1 MSGSPRYNVR
11 RAGQRGLTLIEI
23 IVVMALI
30 AVITGAVIGGSM
42 QLPSA
47 RLRGSVTMIAS
58 AIKVG
63 YTRATATS
71 KNMRLVMDLDESKV
85 WLEESDAPMLV
96 QAKAQSGAAGADP
109 VTDAERAAVAETDQI
124 LKGPR
129 IPKPQFHKIDT
140 TGFGDAVGG
149 HSVKPLQRGIR
160 FRAVQ
165 TAHDDAPRTTGRD
178 YLYFW
183 PGGLTERAS
192 IQLRIGDSIEDSR
205 TLTLL
210 VVSPLTGKVTVKGGA
225 AELELPIDADHAS
238 DRTDTGF

>member
-1 MSGSPRYNVR
+1 MSGSPRTVQR
-11 RAGQRGLTLIEI
+11 RSRERGLTLIEI
-23 IVVMALI
+23 IVVMTLI
-30 AVITGAVIGGSM
+30 AVVTGAVLGGSM
-42 QLPSA
+42 QLPSS
-47 RLRGSVTMIAS
+47 RLRGSITMIAS

-71 KNMRLVMDLDESKV
+71 RNLRLVMDLDTRKL

-96 QAKAQSGAAGADP
+96 QSRDTTGTGGADP
-109 VTDAERAAVAETDQI
+109 VTEAERAAVAETDTI

-129 IPKPQFHKIDT
+129 IPKPMFHKIDA
-140 TGFGDAVGG
+140 TGFGDMAEGKG
-149 HSVKPLQRGIR
+149 VKSLQRGIT
-160 FRAVQ
+160 FRSVQ
-165 TAHDDAPRTTGRD
+165 TAHDDAARTAGRA

-205 TLTLL
+205 TLTL
-210 VVSPLTGKVTVKGGA
+210 VVASPLTGKVAVKSGP

>member
-1 MSGSPRYNVR
+1 MPGSRRYNVR
-11 RAGQRGLTLIEI
+11 RARQRGLTLIEI

-71 KNMRLVMDLDESKV
+71 KNMRLVMDLDEHKV

-96 QAKAQSGAAGADP
+96 QAKAQTGAAGADP
-109 VTDAERAAVAETDQI
+109 VTEAERAAVAETDQI

-149 HSVKPLQRGIR
+149 HSVRPLQRGIT

-210 VVSPLTGKVTVKGGA
+210 VVSPLTGKVAVKSGA

>member
-1 MSGSPRYNVR
+1 VR

-23 IVVMALI
+23 IVVMVLI

-71 KNMRLVMDLDESKV
+71 KNMRLVMDLDEQKV

-96 QAKAQSGAAGADP
+96 QAKAQTGAAGADP
-109 VTDAERAAVAETDQI
+109 VTEAERAAVAETDQI

-140 TGFGDAVGG
+140 TGFGDTVGG
-149 HSVKPLQRGIR
+149 HSVKPLQRGIT

-205 TLTLL
+205 TLTL
-210 VVSPLTGKVTVKGGA
+210 VIVSPLTGKIAVKSGA